1 MLLIIII
8 FYMLGIWSSECF

>member
-8 FYMLGIWSSECF
+8 FLYIFYMLGIW